1 MRAAIYARVSTSD
14 QNCESQ
20 LSELRQFV
28 QRHGWEPAGEYVDTL
43 SGSKASRP
51 ALDKLT
57 AAAKRREFDCIV
69 VWKLDRFG
77 RSVLHLSQQL
87 AALTSYG
94 VRFISTTQGLDTDAS
109 NPCAKLMLTLL
120 ACVAEFERELIIE
133 RTVAG
138 IEAARKRGVQLG
150 RRPRVFRRD
159 EVTRLR
165 AEGKS
170 WSAISK
176 ALGVPVGTCRGA
188 CEPVEMAQSA
198 GLDSSGGSPSSPCF
212 FR

>member
-1 MRAAIYARVSTSD
+1 MRTVLYTRVSTAD
-14 QNCESQ
+14 QNCELQ
-20 LSELRQFV
+20 LAELRQFAN
-28 QRHGWEPAGEYVDTL
+28 RHGWDIVNVYSDTL

-51 ALDKLT
+51 ALDRLMADARDGK
-57 AAAKRREFDCIV
+57 FDCVI

-87 AALTSYG
+87 AALASYG
-94 VRFISTTQGLDTDAS
+94 VRFIATTQGLDTDAS

-120 ACVAEFERELIIE
+120 AGVAEFERELIIE

-159 EVTRLR
+159 EVQRLR

-170 WSAISK
+170 WKAIST

-188 CEPVEMAQSA
+188 VEPLEGVQ
-198 GLDSSGGSPSSPCF
+198 
-212 FR
+212 

>member
-1 MRAAIYARVSTSD
+1 MRTAIYARVSTSD
-14 QNCESQ
+14 QNCELQ
-20 LSELRQFV
+20 LAELRQFV
-28 QRHGWEPAGEYVDTL
+28 ARHGWEVAAEYIDTL

-51 ALDKLT
+51 ALDRLMT
-57 AAAKRREFDCIV
+57 AAQRREFDAV
-69 VWKLDRFG
+69 LVWKLDRFG

-87 AALTSYG
+87 ASLASYG

-120 ACVAEFERELIIE
+120 AGVAEFERELIVE

-159 EVTRLR
+159 EVIRLR
-165 AEGKS
+165 AEGWS
-170 WSAISK
+170 WKAIST

-188 CEPVEMAQSA
+188 VEPLEGVQ
-198 GLDSSGGSPSSPCF
+198 
-212 FR
+212 

>member
-1 MRAAIYARVSTSD
+1 METFKAAIYARVSTSD
-14 QNCESQ
+14 QNCELQ
-20 LSELRQFV
+20 LAELRQFV
-28 QRHGWEPAGEYVDTL
+28 ARHGWEVAGEYIDTL

-51 ALDKLT
+51 ALDRLMT
-57 AAAKRREFDCIV
+57 AAQRREFDAV
-69 VWKLDRFG
+69 LVWKLDRFG

-87 AALTSYG
+87 AALASYN
-94 VRFISTTQGLDTDAS
+94 VRFVAVTQGLDTDQS

-120 ACVAEFERELIIE
+120 AGVAEFERELIIE

-159 EVTRLR
+159 EVIRLR
-165 AEGKS
+165 AEGWS
-170 WSAISK
+170 WKAIST

-188 CEPVEMAQSA
+188 VETEAS
-198 GLDSSGGSPSSPCF
+198 
-212 FR
+212 

>member
-1 MRAAIYARVSTSD
+1 MRTVIYTRVSTAD
-14 QNCESQ
+14 QNCELQ
-20 LSELRQFV
+20 LSELRQFAN
-28 QRHGWEPAGEYVDTL
+28 RHAWDIVNVYRDTL

-51 ALDKLT
+51 ALDRLMADARDGK
-57 AAAKRREFDCIV
+57 FDCV
-69 VWKLDRFG
+69 LVWKLDRFG

-87 AALTSYG
+87 AGLASFG
-94 VRFISTTQGLDTDAS
+94 VRFISTTQGLDTDQS

-120 ACVAEFERELIIE
+120 AGVAEFERELIVE

-159 EVTRLR
+159 EVQRLR
-165 AEGKS
+165 AEGRS
-170 WSAISK
+170 WKAIST

-188 CEPVEMAQSA
+188 VEPVEAAQ
-198 GLDSSGGSPSSPCF
+198 
-212 FR
+212 

>member
-1 MRAAIYARVSTSD
+1 MKTAIYARVSTSD
-14 QNCESQ
+14 QNCELQ
-20 LSELRQFV
+20 LAELRQFIA
-28 QRHGWEPAGEYVDTL
+28 RHAWESAGEYIDTL

-51 ALDKLT
+51 ALDKLM
-57 AAAKRREFDCIV
+57 ASAQRREFDCVV

-87 AALTSYG
+87 AALASFG
-94 VRFISTTQGLDTDAS
+94 VRFIATTQGLDTDAS

-120 ACVAEFERELIIE
+120 AGVAEFERELIVE

-159 EVTRLR
+159 LVEQMR

-176 ALGVPVGTCRGA
+176 ALGVPVSTARGA
-188 CEPVEMAQSA
+188 VEPLEGVQ
-198 GLDSSGGSPSSPCF
+198 
-212 FR
+212 

>member
-1 MRAAIYARVSTSD
+1 MRTVIYTRVSTAD
-14 QNCESQ
+14 QNCELQ
-20 LSELRQFV
+20 LAELRQFAN
-28 QRHGWEPAGEYVDTL
+28 RHGWDIVNVYSDTL

-51 ALDKLT
+51 ALDRLMADARDGK
-57 AAAKRREFDCIV
+57 FDCVV

-87 AALTSYG
+87 AALASYG

-109 NPCAKLMLTLL
+109 NTCAKLMLTLL
-120 ACVAEFERELIIE
+120 AGVAEFERELIVE

-159 EVTRLR
+159 EVQRLR

-170 WSAISK
+170 WKAIST

-188 CEPVEMAQSA
+188 VEP
-198 GLDSSGGSPSSPCF
+198 LGGVQ
-212 FR
+212 